1 MRGHACC
8 GDHLWVQR
16 QEVCNKQM
24 VGSSPQVPH
33 CEAVSWD
40 GRAVAGLIGTDGLAL
55 AIKSVGQRVQLL
67 SIAAGGPKLAN
78 PLVLVSET
86 DLPVLYGLAPAP
98 D

>member
-1 MRGHACC
+1 
-8 GDHLWVQR
+8 
-16 QEVCNKQM
+16 M

-33 CEAVSWD
+33 CEVFAVSLD
-40 GRAVAGLIGTDGLAL
+40 IHAVAGLIVTNWLAL
-55 AIKSVGQRVQLL
+55 AIKSVGERVQLL

-86 DLPVLYGLAPAP
+86 DLPVLDGLAPAP